1 MASVRP
7 EKVPRRVRTIQ
18 LLLLIVVG
26 LVSLAAL
33 IAPLS
38 LSPGALPLSEG
49 DVAPRDLQA
58 PEAIEYVSDVRTEDA
73 RAAAARAIPQTY
85 TSPDPSIA
93 RSQIEHLRAALDYIS
108 LVRADEFATPEQ
120 KQADIQSL
128 NDLKLESDTI
138 DQILNLSQTRWEAVQ
153 QESLSVL
160 EQVMRNTIREGD
172 LPAMRR
178 SVPSLVSLALTEEQ
192 AGLVVELVSAFIV
205 PNSFNSPELTEA
217 AQQAARDAV
226 QPVVQSYKPGEMV
239 VAGGQIITAAQL
251 EALQKLG
258 LIEPVQRW
266 QDYLGVSAL
275 VILTT
280 AFVGLYLY
288 RRNRPFLSQTRSLLL
303 IAIIFI
309 VFLVGARLSIPNR
322 TVVPYLYPLPVVGLL
337 LATLFNLETGLI
349 FGVAISL
356 LAAYN
361 LPNTLDL
368 MPYYMLASITGVL
381 VLGPARRFWAFF
393 RAGIAIALAG
403 IAVILAF
410 RLPFTELDWVG
421 IVTLLVAAVFNG
433 LASASVTLLLQYFL
447 AQILGLTTPL
457 QLLEISR
464 PDFPLLQLFLRKAP
478 GTYQHSLQV
487 ANLAEQA
494 AESIGADALLTRVG
508 ALFHDVGKASDPSFF
523 IENQAHGS
531 LNTHDDLDPAE
542 SSAAITQHVLE
553 GIKMARKYRLP
564 RRIDDFILEHHGTML
579 TRYQY
584 SQAVEAA
591 GGDESKV
598 DEKKFQYPG
607 PSPRSRET
615 ALLMLADGTEA
626 RFRAI
631 GPSNEEELREIIRST
646 IEHVQKSGQ
655 LDQTQLTL
663 NDLKKIEESF
673 VTTLRGSFH
682 PRIEY
687 PKAKKPAEGPPAAED
702 VPTIPSIEAKP

>member
-1 MASVRP
+1 MASARP

-18 LLLLIVVG
+18 LILLVLVG

-33 IAPLS
+33 IVPLS
-38 LSPGALPLSEG
+38 LSPGALPLSAG

-58 PEAIEYVSDVRTEDA
+58 PEAIEYVSEVRTEEA
-73 RAAAARAIPQTY
+73 RMAAVRAIPQTY
-85 TSPDPSIA
+85 SPPDPSIA
-93 RSQIEHLRAALDYIS
+93 RGQIERLRAALDYIS

-120 KQADIQSL
+120 KQADLQSL
-128 NDLKLESDTI
+128 SDLTLKTETI
-138 DQILNLSQTRWEAVQ
+138 DQILNLSTARWDSVQ
-153 QESLSVL
+153 QETLSVL

-172 LPAMRR
+172 MQTIRR
-178 SVPSLVSLALTEEQ
+178 SIPSLVSLALTEDQ
-192 AGLVVELVSAFIV
+192 AGLVVELVSAFIT

-217 AQQAARDAV
+217 ARQAARDAIP
-226 QPVVQSYKPGEMV
+226 PVTQSYKPGEMV
-239 VAGGQIITAAQL
+239 VAGGQVINAAQF

-258 LIEPVQRW
+258 LIEPVQQW
-266 QDYLGVSAL
+266 QDYLGVIAL

-280 AFVGLYLY
+280 AFVGLYFY
-288 RRNRPFLSQTRSLLL
+288 RRNRPYLSQTRSLVL
-303 IAIIFI
+303 IAIVFI
-309 VFLVGARLSIPNR
+309 IFLVGARLSIPNR
-322 TVVPYLYPLPVVGLL
+322 TIIPYLYPLPAVGLL
-337 LATLFNLETGLI
+337 LATLFNLETGMI
-349 FGVAISL
+349 FGLVISV
-356 LAAYN
+356 LAAYG

-368 MPYYMLASITGVL
+368 MPYFMLATLTGVL

-403 IAVILAF
+403 IATILAF
-410 RLPFTELDWVG
+410 RLPFTQMDWVG
-421 IVTLLVAAVFNG
+421 IVTLLGAALFNG
-433 LASASVTLLLQYFL
+433 LASASITLLLQYFL

-464 PDFPLLQLFLRKAP
+464 PDFPLLQFFLRNAP

-494 AESIGADALLTRVG
+494 AENIGADALLTRVG
-508 ALFHDVGKASDPSFF
+508 ALFHDVGKAVNPTFF

-553 GIKMARKYRLP
+553 GIKLARKHRLP

-598 DEKKFQYPG
+598 DPEKFQYPG

-626 RFRAI
+626 RVRAMS
-631 GPSNEEELREIIRST
+631 PNNEEELRKIIRST

-655 LDQTQLTL
+655 LNHTQLTL

-673 VTTLRGSFH
+673 LTTLRGSFH

-687 PKAKKPAEGPPAAED
+687 PKAKKVKNEPVAAED
-702 VPTIPSIEAKP
+702 VPTIPSVETKP